1 MHDAWSVIEEERTI
15 VLTRA
20 HLSLVADTGE
30 VITFAVLASD
40 LAEVTAVA
48 DTLAT

>member
-1 MHDAWSVIEEERTI
+1 MHDAWTVIEEERAI

-40 LAEVTAVA
+40 LTKVTAVTDA
-48 DTLAT
+48 LTT